1 MTKKFLFI
9 VLNTEALVKGSEE
22 SVIVACLY
30 SRACA
35 LLELPNAPVEF

>member
-1 MTKKFLFI
+1 M
-9 VLNTEALVKGSEE
+9 KGSEE

-35 LLELPNAPVEF
+35 LLELPNAPVEFGRYKTSFTREH